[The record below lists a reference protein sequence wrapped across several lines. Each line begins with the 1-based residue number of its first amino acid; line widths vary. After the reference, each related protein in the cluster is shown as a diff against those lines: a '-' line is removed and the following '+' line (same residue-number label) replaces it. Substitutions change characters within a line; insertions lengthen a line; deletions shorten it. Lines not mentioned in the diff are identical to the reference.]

1 MLLCAKLNVRLA
13 TVYKVSKKEDIE
25 LKNQSNDTFSLA
37 HTRWKCQ
44 YHIVF
49 TPKYHRKIIYG
60 ALRADIGKILREL
73 CDRKH
78 IEIIEA
84 HAMPD
89 HIHILVSIPPNEK
102 VSEFMGY
109 LKGKSTIIIFER
121 YAHMKYKVGNR
132 HFWSRGYY
140 VSTVGGN
147 KQAVQ
152 KYIQNQESEDLISNQ
167 ISMVEYYDPFK
178 KWLESNSK
186 KKDKK
191 KK

>member
-1 MLLCAKLNVRLA
+1 MWARNR
-13 TVYKVSKKEDIE
+13 TGSKNTEEDVT
-25 LKNQSNDTFSLA
+25 LKNQDNDTFSLA
-37 HTRWKCQ
+37 HTTWKCQ

-60 ALRADIGKILREL
+60 ALRKEIGKILREL
-73 CDRKH
+73 CKRKSV
-78 IEIIEA
+78 EIIEA

-89 HIHILVSIPPNEK
+89 HIHMLVSIPPNER
-102 VSEFMGY
+102 VSSFMGY
-109 LKGKSTIIIFER
+109 LKGKSTMIIFER
-121 YAHMKYKVGNR
+121 YAKLKYKYGNR

-152 KYIQNQESEDLISNQ
+152 AYIRNQEKEDMISAQ

-178 KWLESNSK
+178 EWLESYSK
-186 KKDKK
+186 KPTK
-191 KK
+191 

>member
-1 MLLCAKLNVRLA
+1 M
-13 TVYKVSKKEDIE
+13 
-25 LKNQSNDTFSLA
+25 KNQNNDTFSLA

-60 ALRADIGKILREL
+60 ALRAEIGKILREL
-73 CDRKH
+73 CDRKEV
-78 IEIIEA
+78 EIIEA

-89 HIHILVSIPPNEK
+89 HIHMLLSIPPNQK
-102 VSEFMGY
+102 VSDVMGY

-121 YAHMKYKVGNR
+121 YAYMKYKIGNR
-132 HFWSRGYY
+132 HFRSRGYY

-152 KYIQNQESEDLISNQ
+152 KYIQNQEKEDLISNQ
-167 ISMVEYYDPFK
+167 ISMVEYYDPFR

-186 KKDKK
+186 KKDKMK
-191 KK
+191 K